1 MQYKCKVY
9 TSIVVLFL
17 LQTDASSSLRP
28 SLEMEE
34 SFRMK
39 GAFIFVVLVQSLL
52 QKFFSLCHKCTFAM
66 SF

>member
-39 GAFIFVVLVQSLL
+39 GAFTFCFVVVL
-52 QKFFSLCHKCTFAM
+52 KFFSLSVSQMHI
-66 SF
+66 